1 MNKKDTRFKTADTW
15 TTSIEEMLI
24 KAGYTPKMLNKTGS
38 VIMPAPKRLN
48 STMQQQN
55 SQKST
60 KKTKD

>member
-15 TTSIEEMLI
+15 TTKVGEIFI
-24 KAGYTPKMLNKTGS
+24 KHGLTPHYINKTGS